1 MNAPE
6 IMNNTLKVAEV
17 STSMRNVIAMPNTAS
32 ARANDHMLR
41 SHTAAV
47 GYNTVAAAASI
58 GSDKTQVCRFFT
70 GERPVTLPQLLHWMD
85 TAGIRFEA
93 ADENSEEGVLQDLI
107 DQASISLQGIEQRKS
122 DLSVDEVEALLKVAK
137 LYIASRMK
145 GAM

>member
-6 IMNNTLKVAEV
+6 IMNNNSRVADD
-17 STSMRNVIAMPNTAS
+17 STSLRNVIAMPNTAS
-32 ARANDHMLR
+32 ARANDHLLR
-41 SHTAAV
+41 HLTAAV
-47 GYNTVAAAASI
+47 GYNTVAASI

-85 TAGIRFEA
+85 TVGIRFEA

-145 GAM
+145 GAL

>member
-17 STSMRNVIAMPNTAS
+17 STAMRNVIAMPNTAS

-41 SHTAAV
+41 NHTAAV
-47 GYNTVAAAASI
+47 GYNTVAASI

-122 DLSVDEVEALLKVAK
+122 NLSVDEVEALLKVAK

-145 GAM
+145 GAL

>member
-6 IMNNTLKVAEV
+6 IMNNTSRVADD
-17 STSMRNVIAMPNTAS
+17 STSLRNVIAMPNTAS

-41 SHTAAV
+41 NHTAAV
-47 GYNTVAAAASI
+47 GYNTVAASI

-70 GERPVTLPQLLHWMD
+70 GDRPVTLPQLLHWMD
-85 TAGIRFEA
+85 TVGIRFEA

-122 DLSVDEVEALLKVAK
+122 NLSVDEVEALLKVAK

-145 GAM
+145 GAL